1 LPSSD
6 DVASYQVVPF
16 RTACDQHPAYYVHRL
31 LLDSSCS
38 KAGCRYCRTAQQ
50 GDRPLITPPSC
61 RVEVKICLLVTVHR
75 IPSYSSFDPV
85 ASAISSSC
93 TLALAAGKLV
103 SDIHPHLLL
112 PSAFWSRFAA
122 MDLQNPAKPG
132 SPNSLLGVPEYILNT
147 FFPGTL
153 PLLARSPRFAKL
165 ISLILA
171 LWWVGPSAFWRLK
184 HFLDSFSSFFIS
196 SISVSSDEDLF
207 EYLVRWLATQRTL
220 RKEYSLVASLSNPS
234 PNRKRNSYYPGV
246 ADEISPQDDLRNVD
260 IQYESSHGLQW
271 LLFKR
276 RLFFMRRDF
285 GEGNVYNSG
294 KSHRMETLKLSCIG
308 RSTQPIKDLLEEVYR
323 EHKDKEKS
331 LTIIR
336 RPFGGHYGRNG
347 WSRISQKP
355 RYVDS
360 IRNLLPNIV
369 RNVHISQWS
378 APSPYFHYVKE
389 ILCELFDY
397 YSFHASKF
405 LNPLQK

>member
-1 LPSSD
+1 M
-6 DVASYQVVPF
+6 
-16 RTACDQHPAYYVHRL
+16 
-31 LLDSSCS
+31 
-38 KAGCRYCRTAQQ
+38 
-50 GDRPLITPPSC
+50 
-61 RVEVKICLLVTVHR
+61 
-75 IPSYSSFDPV
+75 
-85 ASAISSSC
+85 
-93 TLALAAGKLV
+93 
-103 SDIHPHLLL
+103 LL
-112 PSAFWSRFAA
+112 PRAFWPRLAA

-165 ISLILA
+165 ISLVLA

-220 RKEYSLVASLSNPS
+220 RKEHSLVASLSNPS

-276 RLFFMRRDF
+276 QLFFMRRDF
-285 GEGNVYNSG
+285 GEGNVYNGG

-360 IRNLLPNIV
+360 ICNLLPISFELSTSV
-369 RNVHISQWS
+369 GGVLPHHICTTSRR
-378 APSPYFHYVKE
+378 F
-389 ILCELFDY
+389 LRELFFY
-397 YSFHASKF
+397 HYPSCF
-405 LNPLQK
+405 

>member
-1 LPSSD
+1 
-6 DVASYQVVPF
+6 
-16 RTACDQHPAYYVHRL
+16 
-31 LLDSSCS
+31 
-38 KAGCRYCRTAQQ
+38 
-50 GDRPLITPPSC
+50 
-61 RVEVKICLLVTVHR
+61 
-75 IPSYSSFDPV
+75 
-85 ASAISSSC
+85 
-93 TLALAAGKLV
+93 
-103 SDIHPHLLL
+103 
-112 PSAFWSRFAA
+112 
-122 MDLQNPAKPG
+122 MDLQNSAKPG
-132 SPNSLLGVPEYILNT
+132 STNSLLGVPEYILNT

-153 PLLARSPRFAKL
+153 PLFARSPRFAKL

-196 SISVSSDEDLF
+196 SISISSDEDLF
-207 EYLVRWLATQRTL
+207 EYLVRWLAAQRTL
-220 RKEYSLVASLSNPS
+220 RKEHSLVASLSNPS

-276 RLFFMRRDF
+276 QLFFMRRDF
-285 GEGNVYNSG
+285 GEGSVYNGG

-336 RPFGGHYGRNG
+336 RPFGGHYGRNA

-360 IRNLLPNIV
+360 ICNLLP
-369 RNVHISQWS
+369 ISFELS
-378 APSPYFHYVKE
+378 TSVGGVLPHHTCTTSRRSCVSFLT
-389 ILCELFDY
+389 ILFILLI
-397 YSFHASKF
+397 S
-405 LNPLQK
+405 NPLQKQCHLHFH